1 MGHFVKQKDWRDKW
15 LRVTVF
21 FLVLIFTGACATK
34 TPTNPGAPRSNEP
47 PYPVLMTASA
57 ERREATLTA
66 WANFANEQ
74 GATGAPAPELQPVT
88 ATISS
93 LPASLST
100 PLHLPKVG
108 ANATMNEE
116 ETRES
121 LRRFITSISA
131 LIGAEPQQLS
141 LVQRTDLADGTK
153 QARYE
158 QRPFL
163 YPLRGAFGVLEITF
177 TPDRRVT
184 QITSTCI
191 PEIDQLR
198 RSGAGTRP
206 RITADQVPD
215 LIKGK
220 TFTYTDA
227 AGSNQTLTIAK
238 DEAITVRD
246 LVVYPI
252 PRATDPDVLEFH
264 LAWEVAVGSGAGQM
278 LVYLDAVEDN
288 TVITVKQISN
298 Q

>member
-1 MGHFVKQKDWRDKW
+1 MGYSVKQKGWRAKC
-15 LRVTVF
+15 LCVTF
-21 FLVLIFTGACATK
+21 FLSIFAGACATK
-34 TPTNPGAPRSNEP
+34 TPTNPGAPKSNEP
-47 PYPVLMTASA
+47 PYPVLMTANA
-57 ERREATLTA
+57 ERSAATLTA
-66 WANFANEQ
+66 WANFINEQ
-74 GATGAPAPELQPVT
+74 GASNTPAPELQPIT
-88 ATISS
+88 ATIRS
-93 LPASLST
+93 LPTSVSA

-108 ANATMNEE
+108 TGATMSEE

-121 LRRFITSISA
+121 LRRFINSISA

-141 LVQRTDLADGTK
+141 LVQRTDLADGTR

-163 YPLRGAFGVLEITF
+163 YPLRGDYGVLEITF

-198 RSGAGTRP
+198 RAGAGTRP

-215 LIKGK
+215 RIKGK
-220 TFTYTDA
+220 TFTYADA
-227 AGSNQTLTIAK
+227 AGNKQTLTIAK

-246 LVVYPI
+246 LVIYPTV
-252 PRATDPDVLEFH
+252 RATAPDTLEFH
-264 LAWEVAVGSGAGQM
+264 LAWEVATGRGANQT
-278 LVYLDAVEDN
+278 LIYLDAVEDD
-288 TVITVKQISN
+288 TVIAVKQFSN